1 MLLDSY
7 YNTDLESFALDPKQ
21 GKLAT
26 RAYRNLGRNQML
38 WDTGLTSAFM
48 DNKTALDNKIAE
60 IDSTFHLVMMAD
72 RFDESMVLLKDL
84 LCWDFADVVN
94 FKLNARKE
102 SKKIPLSEE
111 AKAALKE
118 YLAPDYKM
126 YNYFKEKFE
135 AKIKQFGQSRMS
147 QELTILRH
155 ANEKMKKKCGI
166 KKTDNDKVSGPNK
179 LWGQGMVGYTA
190 QDEAED
196 QCKWFAV
203 SENTFI
209 DHLRDVQAERAKEVA
224 SDLNIDLSHI
234 EDNIYSQ
241 MKRLPNIRN
250 GLPDIEKLKNMY
262 VHS

>member
-1 MLLDSY
+1 
-7 YNTDLESFALDPKQ
+7 
-21 GKLAT
+21 
-26 RAYRNLGRNQML
+26 
-38 WDTGLTSAFM
+38 
-48 DNKTALDNKIAE
+48 
-60 IDSTFHLVMMAD
+60 
-72 RFDESMVLLKDL
+72 
-84 LCWDFADVVN
+84 
-94 FKLNARKE
+94 
-102 SKKIPLSEE
+102 
-111 AKAALKE
+111 
-118 YLAPDYKM
+118 
-126 YNYFKEKFE
+126 
-135 AKIKQFGQSRMS
+135 
-147 QELTILRH
+147 
-155 ANEKMKKKCGI
+155 MKKKCGI